1 MTLSMLERR
10 RIEANILKQVY
21 DELVARHGEEEA
33 RRVVAGVVR
42 RAAVAQGREFREKEP
57 GGTDLRTFADLL
69 PLWTM
74 EDALEIEVEERT
86 DTRFA
91 FKVKRCRYAEMYH
104 AMGLG
109 HIGHLLSCNRDG
121 TFCEGYDPRIKLK
134 RTQTIMQGA
143 PCCDFDYS
151 FAPEDGSNQPAAEA
165 TPASDKAPA

>member
-21 DELVARHGEEEA
+21 DELAARHGEAEA
-33 RRVVAGVVR
+33 RRVIAAAVK
-42 RAAVAQGREFREKEP
+42 RAAVAQGREFKAKEP
-57 GGTDLRTFADLL
+57 HGTDLWTFAELL

-86 DTRFA
+86 DARFA
-91 FKVKRCRYAEMYH
+91 FKVKRCRYAEMYR

-109 HIGHLLSCNRDG
+109 GIGHLLSCNRDG
-121 TFCEGYDPRIKLK
+121 TFCEGYDSRIKLT

-143 PCCDFDYS
+143 PYCDFDYR
-151 FAPEDGSNQPAAEA
+151 FEDGDGRDAVDPQDSSQP
-165 TPASDKAPA
+165 